1 MIIEIQRLCEI
12 TKIRVTVLTVCK
24 NKNNKEDII
33 FFNLFSVDGQD
44 GHPSLA
50 DCSKYGKTVSKN
62 VRPEDQRPRDPRPE
76 DQRPRDPRPEDQR
89 PEGG

>member
-1 MIIEIQRLCEI
+1 MRNPENQGDRLDRLQEQ
-12 TKIRVTVLTVCK
+12 KI
-24 NKNNKEDII
+24 KEDII
-33 FFNLFSVDGQD
+33 LFNLFSVDGQD

-50 DCSKYGKTVSKN
+50 NCSKYGKKHSKTVQ
-62 VRPEDQRPRDPRPE
+62 PEDQRPRDPRPE